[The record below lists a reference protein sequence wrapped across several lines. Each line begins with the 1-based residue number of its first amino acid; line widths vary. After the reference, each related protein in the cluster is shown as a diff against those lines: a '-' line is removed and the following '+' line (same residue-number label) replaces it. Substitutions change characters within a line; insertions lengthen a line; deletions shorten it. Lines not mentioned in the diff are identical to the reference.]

1 MIKKIK
7 TTFENSVIHD
17 IDTTV
22 EDVNITENT
31 LDGCMLDE
39 IHFSATIRTQE
50 DISELKR
57 FLTIAR
63 QNINNRRTN
72 YDARNRSDCRN

>member
-7 TTFENSVIHD
+7 TVFQNRVMHD

-22 EDVNITENT
+22 EDVTITENT

-50 DISELKR
+50 DISKLKR

-63 QNINNRRTN
+63 QNIKHK
-72 YDARNRSDCRN
+72 